1 MAVMSVR
8 STYALDRD
16 TADAIRS
23 LAARWKTS
31 QAEVIRRAVK
41 SAAEQ
46 AEALPKPMTPMEVV
60 EYYRN
65 NPPPRSEAQTA
76 ALVAQMRKDRHAES
90 TARSRRQD
98 KLRKQ
103 IQAELKA
110 K

>member
-1 MAVMSVR
+1 MATMSVR

-46 AEALPKPMTPMEVV
+46 AEARPKVMTPMEVI
-60 EYYRN
+60 EYYRSQ
-65 NPPPRSEAQTA
+65 PPLRSEAQTQ
-76 ALVAQMRKDRHAES
+76 ALIAQMRKDRHAES
-90 TARSRRQD
+90 AARSRRQD

-103 IQAELKA
+103 IQTEIKA